1 MTNCAVCGAPIA
13 QPRKTLTSKVKKY
26 CGNECRL
33 KGARNNFVGT
43 AIIPRYK
50 KNGYK

>member
-13 QPRKTLTSKVKKY
+13 QPRKTLTSRVKKY
-26 CGNECRL
+26 CNKCRL
-33 KGARNNFVGT
+33 EGVRNNFVGT
-43 AIIPRYK
+43 AITPRYK